1 LRTGLDR
8 KTVGVRDHGD
18 VAKMQK
24 ELKELTQK
32 TGTEDLNARQLAA
45 RMRGT
50 VCYEADPSVHPPWC
64 DDLPPQEPNA
74 YCDGSVSNPAQ
85 KQFALGG
92 SGVWH
97 K

>member
-1 LRTGLDR
+1 MGLDR

-32 TGTEDLNARQLAA
+32 NGAEELNARQLAA

-50 VCYEADPSVHPPWC
+50 VCYDADPCVHPPWC
-64 DDLPPQEPNA
+64 NDLPP
-74 YCDGSVSNPAQ
+74 
-85 KQFALGG
+85 
-92 SGVWH
+92 
-97 K
+97 